1 MAFHEQ
7 LKRKR
12 KRMILTRSRTT
23 GRRRIWVC
31 HKQYAGFGLFS
42 PNQVLILCYGNQG
55 YMSRGLLA
63 FLGLYVHNVRSNV
76 HRKSL
81 PKVKSIS
88 CCECSREMYLC
99 YYQKDLNAGPEPYL
113 IYGLL
118 GLAPKP

>member
-1 MAFHEQ
+1 
-7 LKRKR
+7 
-12 KRMILTRSRTT
+12 
-23 GRRRIWVC
+23 
-31 HKQYAGFGLFS
+31 
-42 PNQVLILCYGNQG
+42 
-55 YMSRGLLA
+55 MSRGLLA